1 MRRLVAITTC
11 LLCIESAAVALAEAN
26 WFSTPARKDDLTG
39 EAIGEGVA
47 IQDDQRNEKLRSV
60 LALTH
65 NKEGKLIAI
74 IGLNS
79 IDRLPPGSGDVSVS
93 YRADGSDLQKS
104 TTWKRDGVNT
114 ALREITPAEAQ
125 SLVAGKFVIVSFDAT
140 GKRYRYETSEQ
151 AEKLRAAVKSLVE
164 KPAK

>member
-1 MRRLVAITTC
+1 MRRLVVLTAF
-11 LLCIESAAVALAEAN
+11 LLCLESASVALAEAN

-39 EAIGEGVA
+39 ETVGAGVA
-47 IQDDQRNEKLRSV
+47 IQDDEKNEKLRSV

-104 TTWKRDGVNT
+104 TMWKRDGVNT
-114 ALREITPAEAQ
+114 AFREITPEEAQ
-125 SLVAGKFVIVSFDAT
+125 SLVAGKFVIVSFDSN
-140 GKRYRYETSEQ
+140 GKRYRYETTEQ
-151 AEKLRAAVKSLVE
+151 ADKLRAAVKSLVE